1 MLQTVLPIYLMAQ
14 VEGAFVMGLGYWL
27 TESLVYDRMTGKLL
41 TNRTWNYM
49 PPGAMD
55 IPVDIRTTLWQKTG
69 NPDGVLRSKGTGE
82 PAISMAIAVVFA
94 LRQALK
100 SARRDAKLP
109 DEWFHLGKRSFFL

>member
-1 MLQTVLPIYLMAQ
+1 MQSVIPIYAQ

-27 TESLVYDRMTGKLL
+27 TESLIYDRMTGKLL
-41 TNRTWNYM
+41 TNRTWNYK

-55 IPVDIRTTLWQKTG
+55 IPVDLRTTLWQKTG

-82 PAISMAIAVVFA
+82 PAISMAVSVVFA

-100 SARRDAKLP
+100 SARHDAKLP
-109 DEWFHLGKRSFFL
+109 DEWFHLGK